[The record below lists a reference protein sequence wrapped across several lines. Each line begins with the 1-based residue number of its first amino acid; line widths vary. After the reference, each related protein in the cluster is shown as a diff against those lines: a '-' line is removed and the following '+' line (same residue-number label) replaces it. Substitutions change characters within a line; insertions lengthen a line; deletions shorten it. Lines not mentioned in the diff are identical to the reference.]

1 MVATLCWMFAVVLLP
16 APADTVAAAVPA
28 VAESAG
34 VSRPAP
40 AAADTAR
47 TRRVVREFPTVEVRA
62 LLPDLKSNQTV
73 HEIPATALRAY
84 PIDRVADVV
93 ALQPGVVALGE
104 ELHVRGGRAG
114 ETLTTLDG
122 VSLGEPLRQRPMEL
136 PVLAV
141 RSVELVSGTPETRH
155 AGSTAGVL
163 DLHTV
168 DPGDRPEGE
177 VRWSSDLGLDTHF
190 DRVSGRVSAP
200 IAPLHL
206 GVVAA
211 GDATLDNT
219 SFPAL
224 RTDIGIPFAWRAEN
238 RLLGYLQLSTGEHPG
253 RVALQ
258 LLGSRQVHQP
268 FDPAWSLRGY
278 AGVDSFNERAFS
290 DTMIPG
296 YTPYNAADHKAV
308 TDDRRFAT
316 LLTATGM
323 HGPHR
328 GTLTFGWLGT
338 RTATT
343 VTGAHVVPAP
353 DAVLQ
358 PMYSPYPEGDKFHV
372 IFGDDPLYRASGS
385 DVYSLRA
392 DADID
397 TRTITPLRVGA
408 GGTWSRGW
416 LDEFDAMLTKQNLDS
431 LRSYRFT
438 APGGFAYAQGRWQSG
453 ELVVNAG
460 LRAEYYT
467 AGPEGPHQTLP
478 GSADGHISLLPRL
491 GIAFP
496 ISSRDVASMSYSR
509 VQQDPDRDLL
519 YDQRVKISNRQP
531 LGNPALNPVVMIS
544 YEGALKHLFT
554 ATWALQGSFF
564 YRDVAHMAGARD
576 YQTPGG
582 AVDLRYTDEDQASS
596 AGFEL
601 SAIHSRDDAHRFE
614 AHYTFMHA
622 WGYESRPEGDPYG
635 PALAPGI
642 PPIGETPLSWDR
654 RHALLVTGV
663 WQWWGRVTLAWS
675 SALGSP
681 LPWTPKPVRQPATDV
696 TLQNSR
702 RLGWSE
708 ITHLSASWSP
718 PYVLGFTFGLEV
730 RNLFNDRSEVTA
742 TVDGY
747 PNPVIN
753 TFYDDYGAYR
763 TETGLSG
770 GAYQSRAGGTP
781 HWVPVHD
788 PRLLVTPRTIRFSLG
803 RRW

>member
-1 MVATLCWMFAVVLLP
+1 MVATHCWIFTAALLS
-16 APADTVAAAVPA
+16 APADTAATAVPA
-28 VAESAG
+28 APDSAL
-34 VSRPAP
+34 SQPAP

-47 TRRVVREFPTVEVRA
+47 TRRVVREFPVVEVRA

-73 HEIPATALRAY
+73 HEIPTAALRAY

-122 VSLGEPLRQRPMEL
+122 VSLGEALRQRPMEL

-141 RSVELVSGTPETRH
+141 RSVELVSGTPETRY

-168 DPGDRPEGE
+168 EPGDRPEGE
-177 VRWSSDLGLDTHF
+177 VRWASDFGLDTRF

-200 IAPLHL
+200 LAPLHL

-219 SFPAL
+219 SYPAL
-224 RTDIGIPFAWRAEN
+224 RHDTGIPFGWRAEN

-253 RVALQ
+253 RIALQ
-258 LLGSRQVHQP
+258 VLGSRQVHEP
-268 FDPAWSLRGY
+268 FDPAWSRNGY
-278 AGVDSFNERAFS
+278 FGPDSLGIPSFS
-290 DTMIPG
+290 DTLIPG
-296 YTPYNAADHKAV
+296 FTPYNAADHKAV
-308 TDDRRFAT
+308 TDDRRLAT
-316 LLTATGM
+316 VVTATGM
-323 HGPHR
+323 RGTHR

-343 VTGAHVVPAP
+343 VTGDHVIPPPLSPLLPVF
-353 DAVLQ
+353 D
-358 PMYSPYPEGDKFHV
+358 PYPQGDPFHV
-372 IFGDDPLYRASGS
+372 IFGDDPLYRVSGS
-385 DVYSLRA
+385 DVYALRA
-392 DADID
+392 DADLD

-408 GGTWSRGW
+408 GGTWTRGW
-416 LDEFDAMLTKQNLDS
+416 LDEFDATLVQQNLDS

-453 ELVVNAG
+453 ELVLNAG

-491 GIAFP
+491 GIGFP
-496 ISSRDVASMSYSR
+496 VSTRDVVSMSYSR
-509 VQQDPDRDLL
+509 VQQDPARDLL
-519 YDQRVKISNRQP
+519 YDQRVKITNRQP

-554 ATWALQGSFF
+554 ARWAFQGSFF
-564 YRDVAHMAGARD
+564 YRDVAHMAGARN

-582 AVDLRYTDEDQASS
+582 AVDPRYTDEDQASS

-601 SAIHSRDDAHRFE
+601 SGIHSRDDVHRFE

-635 PALAPGI
+635 PLRAPG
-642 PPIGETPLSWDR
+642 PSPIGETPLSWDR
-654 RHALLVTGV
+654 RHTLLVTGV
-663 WQWWGRVTLAWS
+663 WQWWGRLTVAGS

-681 LPWTPKPVRQPATDV
+681 LPFTPKPVRDLATDV

-702 RLGWSE
+702 RFGWSE
-708 ITHLSASWSP
+708 ITHVSASWSP
-718 PYVLGFTFGLEV
+718 PYVLGLTFGLEV
-730 RNLFNDRSEVTA
+730 RNLFNDRSEVAA

-763 TETGLSG
+763 TETGLPG

-788 PRLLVTPRTIRFSLG
+788 PRLLVTPRTFRFSFG